1 MRRLATFIALALG
14 ACAAPEPPRFAP
26 VAPMVV
32 AAGTPVTIANPGF
45 EGRADENGV
54 AEGWTA
60 FWHAGEKSYD
70 FALDPAVRRGGA
82 HSMRIRNV
90 GPEPFG
96 ALTQSLPAAAMRGR
110 TVQFAG
116 WLRIEG
122 VTGEG
127 AMLTLRALASGAI
140 AAHKFMDD
148 PPAARTRDWQRYT
161 IALAVPPNADTVD
174 FGAMLLGPGTLWL
187 DDVELV
193 VLP

>member
-1 MRRLATFIALALG
+1 MRRLATLIALALA
-14 ACAAPEPPRFAP
+14 ACAAPEAP
-26 VAPMVV
+26 KVAPAAPMV
-32 AAGTPVTIANPGF
+32 ASAGTPVAIANPGF
-45 EGRADENGV
+45 EGRAGDDGI

-60 FWHAGEKSYD
+60 SWHAGEKSYD

-82 HSMRIRNV
+82 QSMRIRKF
-90 GPEPFG
+90 GPEPYG

-110 TVQFAG
+110 TVQLAG

-148 PPAARTRDWQRYT
+148 PPATRTRDWQRYT

-193 VLP
+193 ILP